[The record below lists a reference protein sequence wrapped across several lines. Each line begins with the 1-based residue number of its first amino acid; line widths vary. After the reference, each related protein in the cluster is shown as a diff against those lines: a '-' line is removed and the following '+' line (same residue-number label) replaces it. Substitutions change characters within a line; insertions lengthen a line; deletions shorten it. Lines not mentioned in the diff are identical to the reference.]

1 MYLGHKI
8 DAEGVHPAQDKVKAI
23 QEAPAPRNINEL
35 NKSILLGLLNYYQ
48 KFLPKHQYQPIKFIL
63 GHIETQCYP

>member
-35 NKSILLGLLNYYQ
+35 NKSILLGYGGQ
-48 KFLPKHQYQPIKFIL
+48 D
-63 GHIETQCYP
+63 